1 MTFGKS
7 EIIDQFHIRDAPLP
21 VVSVHIVRARYR
33 QRISI
38 CPSVRHIPVF
48 CPDEWRYDRAV
59 FSFR

>member
-48 CPDEWRYDRAV
+48 CPDE
-59 FSFR
+59 